1 MLLFVYYTRV
11 HQTRRSGR
19 LFRLG
24 FNEIAQFL
32 SKSEVLVTLS
42 VFSSRGSL
50 KRWPMASKIMDGPV
64 KMNTE
69 WSVWPVHVLGP
80 VGPAFFNRH
89 SPTLVCF
96 YSIRNVLPCC
106 DENRKTEIITN
117 QIFHFLVLIFRFAVS
132 LSGDCRS
139 RRNR

>member
-1 MLLFVYYTRV
+1 MAKNANNIL
-11 HQTRRSGR
+11 
-19 LFRLG
+19 
-24 FNEIAQFL
+24 
-32 SKSEVLVTLS
+32 KSLKHCGIYAELKCAHVSHELCPLHKC
-42 VFSSRGSL
+42 RDSL
-50 KRWPMASKIMDGPV
+50 KRWPAASKIMDRPV

-80 VGPAFFNRH
+80 VEPAFFNRH
-89 SPTLVCF
+89 SLTLVCF
-96 YSIRNVLPCC
+96 YSIRDVLPCC

-117 QIFHFLVLIFRFAVS
+117 QIFHFLVVIFRFAVS